1 MKDKRMTQHAHTDD
15 HTPTGQTWVQ
25 AGILLALAVYMALL
39 MLTGNINNYINERFQ
54 WLVVLAGVI
63 FAILGAFQLMNAL
76 RPSAHDHHDPHH
88 NHDHDHST
96 SWGVL
101 AIVSIPLML
110 AVVFPSRPLGV
121 EAVTGGVSLNAVGVG
136 NAQTFARAPKDRN
149 ILDWLREF
157 NRVGNPASF
166 NGQDVDVIG
175 FIYREATMPE
185 GEFMIARFTMSC
197 CVADAFAI
205 GLPVRVDAQTAAQF
219 GVGAW
224 VRIQG
229 TLEAGIFEGE
239 SAPIVR
245 PESIT
250 PVDVPASPYLYS

>member
-1 MKDKRMTQHAHTDD
+1 MTQHTHTDD
-15 HTPTGQTWVQ
+15 HHHAPSGQAWVQ

-54 WLVVLAGVI
+54 WLVVLASVI
-63 FAILGAFQLMNAL
+63 FAVLGAFQVWCAL
-76 RPSAHDHHDPHH
+76 RPQAHDHDHDHHD
-88 NHDHDHST
+88 HDHDHSV

-101 AIVSIPLML
+101 AVVSVPLML
-110 AVVFPSRPLGV
+110 ALAFPSRPLGV
-121 EAVTGGVSLNAVGVG
+121 EAITAGVSLNAVGVG
-136 NAQTFARAPKDRN
+136 NAQTFTRAPKDRN

-166 NGQDVDVIG
+166 NGQEVDVIG
-175 FIYREATMPE
+175 FIYREATMPA

-219 GVGAW
+219 ATGTW
-224 VRIQG
+224 VRVQG
-229 TLEAGIFEGE
+229 TLQAGVFNGE
-239 SAPIVR
+239 SVPILQ
-245 PESIT
+245 PTDIT
-250 PVDVPASPYLYS
+250 PTDVPASPYLYS